1 MEKLIIKSTK
11 PEKSKQVWKPIMVP
25 VDIYDQIEGIADQVG
40 QKKGYLTIELLNFAV
55 ERLEIE
61 EN

>member
-25 VDIYDQIEGIADQVG
+25 VDIYDQIELIADQVG
-40 QKKGYLTIELLNFAV
+40 QKKGYLTIELLNFAL